1 MPTLKNGA
9 WMGKII
15 IRKNNFHLFHF
26 KVSTCTSIELNE
38 ALKEGYQVLRV
49 YRVLEYKEADK
60 ELFRSY
66 MREFIAE
73 KIHSSGFGDGM
84 LENPEARQQFID
96 ECLALF
102 GIKIDPS
109 KMKPNKA
116 LRQLSKLFVNNLW
129 GKLFNNILKI
139 GT

>member
-1 MPTLKNGA
+1 
-9 WMGKII
+9 
-15 IRKNNFHLFHF
+15 
-26 KVSTCTSIELNE
+26 VSTCTSIELNE
-38 ALKEGYQVLRV
+38 ALKEGYHVLRV

-73 KIHSSGFGDGM
+73 KIHSSGFGDGT
-84 LENPEARQQFID
+84 LDDPLARQQFID
-96 ECLALF
+96 ECMTLF
-102 GIKIDPS
+102 GIKIYPS

-129 GKLFNNILKI
+129 GK
-139 GT
+139 

>member
-1 MPTLKNGA
+1 
-9 WMGKII
+9 
-15 IRKNNFHLFHF
+15 
-26 KVSTCTSIELNE
+26 VSTCTSIELNE

-84 LENPEARQQFID
+84 LDDPVSQQQFID
-96 ECLALF
+96 QCLTLF
-102 GIKIDPS
+102 GIKIDPT

-129 GKLFNNILKI
+129 GKYKYRGMNQNKMEL
-139 GT
+139 

>member
-1 MPTLKNGA
+1 MPTSKNGA
-9 WMGKII
+9 WICEFFKQVPKTNVSI
-15 IRKNNFHLFHF
+15 

-49 YRVLEYKEADK
+49 FRVLEYKEADK

-73 KIHSSGFGDGM
+73 KIHSTGFGDGM
-84 LENPEARQQFID
+84 LNDPEEQQQFID
-96 ECLALF
+96 ECLTLF

-109 KMKPNKA
+109 KMKPNRA
-116 LRQLSKLFVNNLW
+116 QRQLAKLFVNNLW
-129 GKLFNNILKI
+129 GRLL
-139 GT
+139 